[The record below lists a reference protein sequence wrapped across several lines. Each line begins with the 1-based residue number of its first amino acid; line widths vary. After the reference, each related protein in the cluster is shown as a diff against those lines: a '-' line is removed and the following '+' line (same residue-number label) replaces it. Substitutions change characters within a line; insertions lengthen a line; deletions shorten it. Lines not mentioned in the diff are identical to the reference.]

1 MRPLAL
7 LAAWVA
13 FPVALG
19 LRVHN
24 ALTYPPEWGFDAAFS
39 WQYIDAL
46 RKVWHLPAPDAGWS
60 TADPP
65 LYYALAAALMRI
77 ANAPPL
83 VPWLNLLL
91 GLGIAALAARLVRK
105 LAPEDPARAWLAA
118 GLVLY
123 LPAHIHMS
131 AMVNKEMLAAF
142 FASLAIFLVADPARA
157 RESGRPALRRAL
169 AAGVAAGLALL
180 TKLSGV
186 LAAPACAVAYVFD
199 ARKQQSAH
207 ARRQRPALARG
218 ALCCIVAAVV
228 GGWFFARNRIEYGY
242 FQPHALPAHHLMLG
256 MPPGERGLADY
267 VRFPLATFTDPQVL
281 NPSLLRSVWGTT
293 YASLWFDAHRFFL
306 PTRSLAVS
314 RLGEVTLVLALLPS
328 AAFLAGLYTGAR
340 RLVRGEGDADAPLL
354 ALVALSL
361 AGFAAYTW
369 ANPWFAVVKGTSL
382 LGVCVPFGVYTSEVL
397 CRWIRRGRWQAAWI
411 GVALAAL
418 ALCIVAGT
426 LFHGVFV
433 RFESPG
439 IPWRAT
445 PIPAPAPIPVPS

>member
-7 LAAWVA
+7 LAVWVA
-13 FPVALG
+13 LPVALAV
-19 LRVHN
+19 RIHN
-24 ALTYPPEWGFDAAFS
+24 ALHYPPEWGFDAAFS
-39 WQYIDAL
+39 WEYIEAL

-65 LYYALAAALMRI
+65 LYYALAAALMRV

-91 GLGIAALAARLVRK
+91 GLGIAALAARLVRQ
-105 LAPEDPARAWLAA
+105 LAPHDAARAWLAA

-123 LPAHIHMS
+123 LPAHVHMS

-142 FASLAIFLVADPARA
+142 MTSAAICLVADPART
-157 RESGRPALRRAL
+157 REEARPALRRAL

-186 LAAPACAVAYVFD
+186 LAAPACAAAYVLD
-199 ARKQQSAH
+199 ARKH
-207 ARRQRPALARG
+207 RDALARA
-218 ALCCIVAAVV
+218 ALCCLVAALV

-242 FQPHALPAHHLMLG
+242 FQPHALPAHQLMLD
-256 MPPGERGLADY
+256 MPPGERTLADY
-267 VRFPLATFTDPQVL
+267 VRFPLATFTDAQVL

-306 PTRSLAVS
+306 PTVSLAVS

-328 AAFLAGLYTGAR
+328 AAFLAGVYAGAR
-340 RLVRGEGDADAPLL
+340 RLARGAGDADAPLL
-354 ALVALSL
+354 ALVVLSL

-369 ANPWFAVVKGTSL
+369 QNPWFAVVKGTSL
-382 LGVCVPFGVYTSEVL
+382 LGLCVPFAVYASEAL
-397 CRWIRRGRWQAAWI
+397 CSWIRRGRLQAALI
-411 GVALAAL
+411 GSALAAL
-418 ALCIVAGT
+418 ALCIIAGT

-433 RFESPG
+433 RLESPG
-439 IPWRAT
+439 IPWQT
-445 PIPAPAPIPVPS
+445 LPIQVPS

>member
-7 LAAWVA
+7 LAVCVA
-13 FPVALG
+13 LPVALA
-19 LRVHN
+19 LRIHN
-24 ALTYPPEWGFDAAFS
+24 ALHYPPEWGFDAAFS
-39 WQYIDAL
+39 WEYIEAL

-65 LYYALAAALMRI
+65 LYYALAASLMRVV
-77 ANAPPL
+77 NAPPL
-83 VPWLNLLL
+83 VQWLNLLL
-91 GLGIAALAARLVRK
+91 GLGIAALAARLVHR
-105 LAPEDPARAWLAA
+105 LAPDDAPRAWLAA

-123 LPAHIHMS
+123 LPAHVHMS

-142 FASLAIFLVADPARA
+142 MTSLAICLVAAPVRA
-157 RESGRPALRRAL
+157 REAARPALRRAL
-169 AAGVAAGLALL
+169 AAGAAAGLALL

-186 LAAPACAVAYVFD
+186 LAAPACAVAYAFD
-199 ARKQQSAH
+199 ARK
-207 ARRQRPALARG
+207 RRDALARA
-218 ALCCIVAAVV
+218 ALCLLVAALV

-242 FQPHALPAHHLMLG
+242 FQPHALPAHQLMLG
-256 MPPGERGLADY
+256 MPPGERTLADY
-267 VRFPLATFTDPQVL
+267 VRFPLSTFTDAQVL
-281 NPSLLRSVWGTT
+281 NPSLLHSVWGTT
-293 YASLWFDAHRFFL
+293 YASLWFDAHRYFL
-306 PTRSLAVS
+306 PTVSRHVS

-340 RLVRGEGDADAPLL
+340 RLARGAGDSDAPLL

-369 ANPWFAVVKGTSL
+369 QNPWFAVVKGTSL
-382 LGVCVPFGVYTSEVL
+382 LGLCVPYAVYTSETL
-397 CRWIRRGRWQAAWI
+397 CRWMRRGPLHASLI

-433 RFESPG
+433 RLESPG
-439 IPWRAT
+439 IPWQAT
-445 PIPAPAPIPVPS
+445 PIPVPS